1 MAFPEGAVQPHD
13 PKKHNAGARMGII
26 LGGGALAVFLL
37 VRGMS
42 GSSSS
47 SGVSSSQEQSDIA
60 SAVAAQQQQ
69 DAASYGYGAGSYGS
83 GGGGFDTSGTAGTS
97 STPTIPNPPIAI
109 PPGGGVYDPSTG
121 QVVLQPGS
129 APPPEIISS
138 GNGQASNGASSPV
151 ASPGPNYAQLDAP
164 FLAPGAS
171 APNYALTRPS
181 GNPNALWSGPKSPGS
196 GWRGVGGG
204 WWVKKK

>member
-13 PKKHNAGARMGII
+13 PKKHNAGARMGLI
-26 LGGGALAVFLL
+26 LGGGAVAVFLL

-42 GSSSS
+42 GSSSA

-69 DAASYGYGAGSYGS
+69 DAASYGSSGS
-83 GGGGFDTSGTAGTS
+83 GTDTSGTTGTTS
-97 STPTIPNPPIAI
+97 TTPTIPNPPIAI
-109 PPGGGVYDPSTG
+109 PPGGGVYDPNTG
-121 QVVLQPGS
+121 QVVLAPGS

-138 GNGQASNGASSPV
+138 GNGQAPNGASTPA

-164 FLAPGAS
+164 YLAPGAA

-181 GNPNALWSGPKSPGS
+181 GVSSSALWGGAKSPGKN
-196 GWRGVGGG
+196 WKGVGGG
-204 WWVKKK
+204 WWVKK